1 MTELGNRLKEA
12 REAKGM
18 SLDDLQEA
26 TKIQKRYLIG
36 IEEGNYDMMPG
47 KFYVRAFIK
56 QYCEAVGLPP
66 EEIFD
71 QYKNDVPSISN
82 GEMPTKLSRVQ
93 SRKTVPSGN
102 SKAMELFPKI
112 LAGVFILGAAILIYI
127 LIAKNFNASE
137 NKAKEETEEEK
148 VAYEER
154 KDSPLTN
161 EKKKEE
167 SGNKEQESEQKEK
180 PAEQAKPEQPAV
192 VKQELASVSSSG
204 KNSTFQL
211 KNAEK
216 FTLKVSSTGTTW
228 VNIKNS
234 SGKSFFQGTLKQ
246 NQSQEMDFTNE
257 KEAVIVIGNAADT
270 QIFVNGQK
278 LEYVISPT
286 NMVTQ
291 NITIQFAK
299 AQ

>member
-56 QYCEAVGLPP
+56 QYCEAVGLPA

-71 QYKNDVPSISN
+71 QYKNDVPSIAN
-82 GEMPTKLSRVQ
+82 EELPAKLSRVQ

-112 LAGVFILGAAILIYI
+112 LAGIFILGAAVLIYI
-127 LIAKNFNASE
+127 LIAKNFNASDD
-137 NKAKEETEEEK
+137 KAKEETPDEK

-161 EKKKEE
+161 DKKDEK
-167 SGNKEQESEQKEK
+167 SGNKEETTEQQES
-180 PAEQAKPEQPAV
+180 PAKKAKPEKP
-192 VKQELASVSSSG
+192 KKEQELASVSSSG
-204 KNSTFQL
+204 KNSTYKL

-216 FTLKVSSTGTTW
+216 FTLKVSSTGATW
-228 VNIKNS
+228 VNIKNG
-234 SGKSFFQGTLKQ
+234 SGKSFFQNTLKE
-246 NQSQEMDFTNE
+246 NQSQEIDFTNE
-257 KEAVIVIGNAADT
+257 KEAVIIIGNAADT
-270 QIFVNGQK
+270 EVFVNGQK
-278 LEYVISPT
+278 LEYAISPT
-286 NMVTQ
+286 QTVTQ

-299 AQ
+299 AK